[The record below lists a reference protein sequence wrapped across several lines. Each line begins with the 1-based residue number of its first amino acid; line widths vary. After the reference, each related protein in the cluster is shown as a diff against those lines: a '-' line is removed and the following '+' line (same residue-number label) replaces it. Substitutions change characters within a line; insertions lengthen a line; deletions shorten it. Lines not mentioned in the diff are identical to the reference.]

1 MLDIVFTIVYG
12 YRVAKDKGETMTPFN
27 DLPLFRST
35 DPQGSVNG
43 AKHIKLKRT
52 SQAMRLLAVYNEHP
66 IYGLLDEE
74 AANYAKIAG
83 GWKRCADLRRLGY
96 IKPTGEMAAT
106 LSGVKAM
113 VCRITSEGMEALIEA
128 RS

>member
-1 MLDIVFTIVYG
+1 VFTVVYSHG
-12 YRVAKDKGETMTPFN
+12 VAKDKGETMTPFD

-43 AKHIKLKRT
+43 AKHIKAKRT

-66 IYGLLDEE
+66 IYGLLDER
-74 AANYAKIAG
+74 AAALAGIAG

-113 VCRITSEGMEALIEA
+113 VCRITSEGMEALVEA